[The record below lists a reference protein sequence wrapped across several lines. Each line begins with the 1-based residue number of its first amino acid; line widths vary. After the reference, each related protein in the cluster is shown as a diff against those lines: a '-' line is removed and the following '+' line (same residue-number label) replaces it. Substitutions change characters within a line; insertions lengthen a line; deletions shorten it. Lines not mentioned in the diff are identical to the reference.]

1 MRYDMVKTENFFI
14 RANVTQAGSVFVQQ
28 EIDLGSYVNLGVSSS
43 TLLRIH
49 AIEVQ
54 IQDLSN
60 PFAGPYANGST
71 LNIGWDLT
79 TAAQSTLVP
88 LSNNSVIASG
98 RYMVAEDTTIVMD
111 SVSKDMMPQTF
122 RNGYLIGV
130 DSIYLSSQADQVST
144 AGSYEISV
152 LLEVTME
159 KATQANAASLA
170 LSQQS

>member
-1 MRYDMVKTENFFI
+1 MVKTENFFI
-14 RANVTQAGSVFVQQ
+14 RANVLQAGSVFATQ

-49 AIEVQ
+49 SLEVQ
-54 IQDLSN
+54 IQDVSN
-60 PFAGPYANGST
+60 PFSGPYADDAT

-79 TAAQSTLVP
+79 TSAQTTLVP
-88 LSNNSVIASG
+88 LSNNSVVASG
-98 RYMVAEDTTIVMD
+98 RYMISEQTRVIMD

-130 DSIYLSSQADQVST
+130 DSIYLSTQADQVST
-144 AGSYEISV
+144 AGNYEISI
-152 LLEVTME
+152 LMEVTME

>member
-1 MRYDMVKTENFFI
+1 MVKTENFFI
-14 RANVTQAGSVFVQQ
+14 RANVSQAAYGFVTQ

-49 AIEVQ
+49 AVEVQ
-54 IQDLSN
+54 IQDSSA
-60 PFAGPYANGST
+60 PYSGPYANGAT

-79 TAAQSTLVP
+79 TSAQTSLVP
-88 LSNNSVIASG
+88 LSNNSVVASG
-98 RYMVAEDTTIVMD
+98 RYMVADQTVIEMD

-130 DSIYLSSQADQVST
+130 DSIYLSTEADQAST
-144 AGSYEISV
+144 AGTYEISI

>member
-1 MRYDMVKTENFFI
+1 MVKTENFFI
-14 RANVTQAGSVFVQQ
+14 RANVVQTGSGFETQ

-54 IQDLSN
+54 IQDQNAPYS
-60 PFAGPYANGST
+60 GPYTSGAT

-79 TAAQSTLVP
+79 TAQQTLLVP

-98 RYMVAEDTTIVMD
+98 RYMIAENTTVVMD

-122 RNGYLIGV
+122 RNGYLVGV
-130 DSIYLSSQADQVST
+130 DSLYLSTQADASST
-144 AGSYEISV
+144 AGTYEISI

>member
-1 MRYDMVKTENFFI
+1 MVKTENFFI
-14 RANVTQAGSVFVQQ
+14 RANVTQTASGFVQQ

-54 IQDLSN
+54 IQDLTN
-60 PFAGPYANGST
+60 PMQGPYANGAT

-88 LSNNSVIASG
+88 LSNNSVVASG
-98 RYMVAEDTTIVMD
+98 RYMIAEDTTIVMD
-111 SVSKDMMPQTF
+111 SVAKDMMPQTF

-130 DSIYLSSQADQVST
+130 DSIYLSTQGDQVST
-144 AGSYEISV
+144 AGSYEISI
-152 LLEVTME
+152 LMEVTME

>member
-1 MRYDMVKTENFFI
+1 MVKTENFFI
-14 RANVTQAGSVFVQQ
+14 RANVLQTGAAFKST

-49 AIEVQ
+49 AIEIQ
-54 IQDLSN
+54 IQDVSN
-60 PFAGPYANGST
+60 PFQGPYTNDAT
-71 LNIGWDLT
+71 MNIGWDLT
-79 TAAQSTLVP
+79 TSSQVALVP
-88 LSNNSVIASG
+88 LSNNSVVASG
-98 RYMVAEDTTIVMD
+98 RYMISETTVVNMD

-130 DSIYLSSQADQVST
+130 DSLYLSTEADSVST
-144 AGSYEISV
+144 AGNYEISI
-152 LLEVTME
+152 LMEVTME

>member
-1 MRYDMVKTENFFI
+1 MVKTENFFI
-14 RANVTQAGSVFVQQ
+14 RANVSQTASGFVTQ

-49 AIEVQ
+49 AVEVQ
-54 IQDLSN
+54 IQDASQ
-60 PFAGPYANGST
+60 PFAGPYANGAT

-79 TAAQSTLVP
+79 TSAQTTLVP
-88 LSNNSVIASG
+88 LSNNSVVASG
-98 RYMVAEDTTIVMD
+98 RYMIADQTVIEMD

-130 DSIYLSSQADQVST
+130 DSIYLSTEADQVST
-144 AGSYEISV
+144 AGTYEISI